1 MTIIGERIKRL
12 RKQRGMTQTDLA
24 GEHMTKSMLSQIEN
38 GKALPSMRTLQ
49 YLAEKL
55 GEDAGY
61 FLGEENEHGITELVR
76 EIEMNSKKKCYEEVV
91 RKVEP
96 LLGTK
101 LPMSIDVARMMEFYA
116 EACFHT
122 VHRGGEEA
130 VQRAVEIYERFGL
143 YVESSKAKYMNYAHL
158 FSQGKYGSSLDLI
171 REVRREYEIKK
182 IGRDVIF
189 ELDLYYAEAVSLS
202 ALGLNKESRDV
213 MLAALDLSKEQEV
226 YYMTD
231 HFLRIL
237 GNKFYESGETEKAAE
252 YRKKARVFAEFTGNQ
267 DNLAYIEMA
276 EARAMNREG
285 RYEEALAHIEN
296 VARIQQKKS
305 AVYWLELGI
314 YYYNTG
320 QAEAALDAFS
330 RVVIPETVYHPS
342 DRTNLY
348 AADAYMARL
357 FAAKGQVREAM
368 KLSSRAYERVKDF
381 PYNRDRAFID
391 ETYLELHKSE

>member
-1 MTIIGERIKRL
+1 MTIIGERIKHL

-55 GEDAGY
+55 GEEAGY
-61 FLGEENEHGITELVR
+61 FLGEEDERGITDLVR
-76 EIEMNSKKKCYEEVV
+76 EIEVDSKKKAYEEVV
-91 RKVEP
+91 RKVLP
-96 LLGTK
+96 LLSTK
-101 LPMSIDVARMMEFYA
+101 LPMTIDVARIMEFYA

-122 VHRGGEEA
+122 VHPGGEEA

-143 YVESSKAKYMNYAHL
+143 YVESSKARYLNYAHL

-171 REVRREYEIKK
+171 REVRREYEQKK

-202 ALGLNKESRDV
+202 ALGMNRESRDA
-213 MLAALDLSKEQEV
+213 MLAALALSKEQEV

-237 GNKFYESGETEKAAE
+237 GKEFYDSGEKEKAAE
-252 YRKKARVFAEFTGNQ
+252 YRQKARVFAEFTGNR

-276 EARAMNREG
+276 EARVHIREG

-314 YYYNTG
+314 YYYHTG

-330 RVVIPETVYHPS
+330 RVVIPETAYHPS
-342 DRTNLY
+342 DRSNLY

-357 FAAKGQVREAM
+357 YAANGQTREA
-368 KLSSRAYERVKDF
+368 KELSARAYEKVKDF
-381 PYNRDRAFID
+381 PHNRSRKFIE
-391 ETYLELHKSE
+391 ETYLDLHKSE